1 MVKRALLV
9 IILSPGRKPALENV
23 ITALK
28 NTTSSAKNSK
38 SGSPS
43 KATAAGMCGSGTE
56 RRDPSLWQFFQL
68 DSINSKGFL
77 ECFVGLGL
85 EVPTVAVCWR
95 DLHQVGGNKL

>member
-1 MVKRALLV
+1 
-9 IILSPGRKPALENV
+9 
-23 ITALK
+23 
-28 NTTSSAKNSK
+28 
-38 SGSPS
+38 
-43 KATAAGMCGSGTE
+43 MCGSGTE
-56 RRDPSLWQFFQL
+56 RRDSSLWQFFQL

>member
-1 MVKRALLV
+1 
-9 IILSPGRKPALENV
+9 
-23 ITALK
+23 
-28 NTTSSAKNSK
+28 
-38 SGSPS
+38 
-43 KATAAGMCGSGTE
+43 MCGSGTE

-95 DLHQVGGNKL
+95 DLHQVGGNEL